1 MTNIADCNEKISQSS
16 DAHQNSHQNSH
27 QHLHSDDQHNHS
39 ASHRHDLN
47 NEDMLHRQKDKS
59 HLGTTSNHQSSTT
72 GSGVRSEEELH
83 WFDVMRTFLLY
94 GEFLNFDMS
103 RRQKHLDRLS
113 TEFASLLPRLTDER
127 LGEAQEA
134 LNLNMDF
141 FEEVV
146 RFYQETTRDW
156 ADRSG
161 TYHGRRMLPDPYDG
175 PSISVAQQVRTVFP
189 YLSLNSN

>member
-1 MTNIADCNEKISQSS
+1 MTNIADCNEKISQGS
-16 DAHQNSHQNSH
+16 DAHQNSHQHN
-27 QHLHSDDQHNHS
+27 QHNHS
-39 ASHRHDLN
+39 ASHRHDL
-47 NEDMLHRQKDKS
+47 LHRQKDRS

-72 GSGVRSEEELH
+72 GSSVRSEEELH

-113 TEFASLLPRLTDER
+113 PEFASLLPRITDER